1 MAFLKT
7 EPVEIEGLEV
17 LELQYTHQGKGTYV
31 LSDESKKA
39 LPKDLVNGIMPVYH
53 TRYIHSFQLS
63 VVFDLDRLRRE
74 GSYKYLWHETKRSH
88 GTSTTFYVQKL

>member
-17 LELQYTHQGKGTYV
+17 LELRYMHQGKGTYV

-39 LPKDLVNGIMPVYH
+39 LPKGLVNGIMPVYH

-63 VVFDLDRLRRE
+63 VVFDLDRLRRA
-74 GSYKYLWHETKRSH
+74 GRYKYLWHETKRSH
-88 GTSTTFYVQKL
+88 GTSTTFYVQKI